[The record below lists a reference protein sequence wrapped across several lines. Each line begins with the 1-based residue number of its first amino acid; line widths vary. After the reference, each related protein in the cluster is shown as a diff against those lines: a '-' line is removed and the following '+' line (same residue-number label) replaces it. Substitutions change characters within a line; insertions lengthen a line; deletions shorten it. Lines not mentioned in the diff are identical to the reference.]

1 MNSCSCA
8 YNEQIY
14 HYEITKKSYANAK
27 ENESTVLYI
36 SKESTNQNIMIWYL
50 NVQTKYYYIYTFP
63 GAKYFV
69 QNLFIWYTSYFK
81 RLYYYFFGTVSTY
94 TISYFTKT
102 TSHPR
107 ENAFITSICVK
118 KLANNCHYAGA
129 SKFWKGSFALEN
141 RTPIKL
147 WKR

>member
-1 MNSCSCA
+1 MRTINK
-8 YNEQIY
+8 YIIMKY
-14 HYEITKKSYANAK
+14 HKNHMQVQKRKPRKILIKISWFNILMFKS
-27 ENESTVLYI
+27 
-36 SKESTNQNIMIWYL
+36 NII
-50 NVQTKYYYIYTFP
+50 IYTFP

>member
-1 MNSCSCA
+1 MF
-8 YNEQIY
+8 
-14 HYEITKKSYANAK
+14 KS
-27 ENESTVLYI
+27 
-36 SKESTNQNIMIWYL
+36 NII
-50 NVQTKYYYIYTFP
+50 IYTFP

-147 WKR
+147 WKRWFKYQWEIYACDNITKVWLIEREREREMP